1 VNAKLNGPTKV
12 AGIIVAAGATAVGSS
27 YVTVLTATPS
37 RAEVS
42 GLVGAAV
49 AAVKETQGLDRTT
62 MLEWRA
68 MQQENFEGLRADVQ
82 KLCADVLAFA
92 ASPDGH
98 QRKCPWDNRLWHN
111 QNPCPS

>member
-82 KLCADVLAFA
+82 RLAEAQAGTNRLLDVLVQRQFA
-92 ASPDGH
+92 PP
-98 QRKCPWDNRLWHN
+98 Q
-111 QNPCPS
+111 

>member
-1 VNAKLNGPTKV
+1 MNAKLNGPTKV

-82 KLCADVLAFA
+82 RLAEAQAGTNRLLDVLVQRQFA
-92 ASPDGH
+92 PP
-98 QRKCPWDNRLWHN
+98 Q
-111 QNPCPS
+111 

>member
-1 VNAKLNGPTKV
+1 MNAKLNGPTKV

-82 KLCADVLAFA
+82 KLAQEQAGTNKLLDLLLQKQMK
-92 ASPDGH
+92 P
-98 QRKCPWDNRLWHN
+98 
-111 QNPCPS
+111 